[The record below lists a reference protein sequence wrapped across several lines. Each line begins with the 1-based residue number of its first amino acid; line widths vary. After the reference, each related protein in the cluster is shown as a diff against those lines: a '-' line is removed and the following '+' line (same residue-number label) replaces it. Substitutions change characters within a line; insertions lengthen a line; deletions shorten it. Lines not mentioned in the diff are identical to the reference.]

1 MENLVNF
8 FLFVAVF
15 TWMNDLDD
23 VPFLVAVLV
32 WMVSSRDISRMSYK
46 YWKTVPVN
54 LYTVTAVY
62 DIILHTH
69 MNTDN
74 RYRTLMMFSDMV
86 RTEIESELGRQRS
99 DYLSLKARTLGPQNS
114 RRISQVEQPSYSS
127 HSFGN
132 SMVE

>member
-1 MENLVNF
+1 MENLVNLL
-8 FLFVAVF
+8 LFGVVF
-15 TWMNDLDD
+15 VWMDDLTD

-32 WMVSSRDISRMSYK
+32 WMVSSRDISRMSYR

-62 DIILHTH
+62 DVILHTH

-86 RTEIESELGRQRS
+86 RTEIESELGRQRP

-114 RRISQVEQPSYSS
+114 RRITRGE
-127 HSFGN
+127 
-132 SMVE
+132 

>member
-1 MENLVNF
+1 MDNLVGIL
-8 FLFVAVF
+8 LFVVVF
-15 TWMNDLDD
+15 TFMDDLTD
-23 VPFLVAVLV
+23 VPFLVMVLI
-32 WMVSSRDISRMSYK
+32 WMISGYDVKRMSHR

-86 RTEIESELGRQRS
+86 RTEIESELGRQRP
-99 DYLSLKARTLGPQNS
+99 DYLSLKARTLGSQNS
-114 RRISQVEQPSYSS
+114 RRVTRDERPSYPS
-127 HSFGN
+127 HGN
-132 SMVE
+132 FMVE

>member
-1 MENLVNF
+1 MDNLVGIL
-8 FLFVAVF
+8 LFIVVF
-15 TWMNDLDD
+15 TFMDDLTD
-23 VPFLVAVLV
+23 VPFLVVVLI
-32 WMVSSRDISRMSYK
+32 WMISGYDVKRMSYR

-74 RYRTLMMFSDMV
+74 RYRTLMIFSDMV
-86 RTEIESELGRQRS
+86 RTEIESELGRQRP

-114 RRISQVEQPSYSS
+114 RRINQGEQPSYPS
-127 HSFGN
+127 HGN
-132 SMVE
+132 FMVE

>member
-8 FLFVAVF
+8 ILFVAVF
-15 TWMNDLDD
+15 TWMDDLAD

-32 WMVSSRDISRMSYK
+32 QIASCYDIKRMSHK

-86 RTEIESELGRQRS
+86 RTEIESELGTQRP
-99 DYLSLKARTLGPQNS
+99 DYLTFKARTLSLQNS
-114 RRISQVEQPSYSS
+114 RRVTRDEQPDYPR
-127 HSFGN
+127 HGN
-132 SMVE
+132 FMVE